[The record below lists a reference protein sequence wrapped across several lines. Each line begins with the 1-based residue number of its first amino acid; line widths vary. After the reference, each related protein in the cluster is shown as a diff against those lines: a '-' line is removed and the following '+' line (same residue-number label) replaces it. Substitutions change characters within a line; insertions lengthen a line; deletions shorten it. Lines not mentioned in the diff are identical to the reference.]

1 MARLPTIPPRYVQRE
16 QGGQVSV
23 QRPSTNSDMN
33 PRGSHNPEPWVVVAA
48 GFHQNGGM
56 DKANFALAD
65 YLMERG
71 TPVHLV
77 THSVDPSLAQHS
89 LVTVHLVPRPADS
102 FFLGEFALSARGNK
116 VARQVMRAHPLAQV
130 VVNGGNCVWPG
141 VNWAHYVH
149 HAWSGSKRGPLAYRL
164 KDAVAAARYRRTE
177 KAAFRRARLIISNS
191 KCTTN
196 ELVKYFQVDP
206 GCVHTVYLGSD
217 PGWGPVSS
225 DERRAG
231 RNLLQIGESR
241 HVAVFVGALGYDD
254 RKGFDVLFRAWQIL
268 CARPDWDVDLFVAGT
283 GPAVPAWQAKV
294 KESGLQSRI
303 RLLGFTEQ
311 VKQLLAAADVLIS
324 PVRYE
329 SYGLNVQEAICRG
342 VPAIVSASAGVAE
355 RYDASCTPLLVPN
368 PENVADLAERLVA
381 WRSNPERWRDQ
392 FRALGERLR
401 RRTWRDTAADFVSIV
416 ENNRPAEAAGLAR
429 LVSSPNS

>member
-1 MARLPTIPPRYVQRE
+1 MI
-16 QGGQVSV
+16 
-23 QRPSTNSDMN
+23 
-33 PRGSHNPEPWVVVAA
+33 VAA
-48 GFHQNGGM
+48 GVHRNGGM

-65 YLMERG
+65 YLLERE

-77 THSVDPSLAQHS
+77 THSVDPSLARCS
-89 LVTVHLVPRPADS
+89 LAAVHLVPRPANS
-102 FFLGEFALSARGNK
+102 FLLGEFGLSARGRK
-116 VARQVMRAHPLAQV
+116 VARQVMQAHPQAQV

-141 VNWAHYVH
+141 VNWVHCVH
-149 HAWSGSKRGPLAYRL
+149 HAWAGSKPGPLPYRL
-164 KDAVAAARYRRTE
+164 KDAVATARYKRTE
-177 KAAFRRARLIISNS
+177 KSAFERAHLIISNS
-191 KCTTN
+191 KRTTS
-196 ELVKYFQVDP
+196 ELVKYFQIDP
-206 GCVHTVYLGSD
+206 GRIHTVYLGSD

-241 HVAVFVGALGYDD
+241 HVAVFVGALGYDNN
-254 RKGFDVLFRAWQIL
+254 KGFDVLFRAWRIL
-268 CARPDWDVDLFVAGT
+268 CARPDWDVDLLAAGT

-294 KESGLQSRI
+294 KESGLEERI
-303 RLLGFTEQ
+303 RLLGFTDQ
-311 VKQLLAAADVLIS
+311 VKQLLAAADVLVS

-342 VPAIVSASAGVAE
+342 VPAMVSASAGVAE
-355 RYDASCTPLLVPN
+355 QYDASCTPLLVPD
-368 PENVADLAERLVA
+368 PENVADLTERLLA
-381 WRSNPERWRDQ
+381 WRSNPECWRDQ
-392 FRALGERLR
+392 FRAFGERLR